1 MYLVSNEKSLPCK
14 QVSPISIK
22 ALTSPLAQKVV
33 KLLADKESYP
43 RAIASALS
51 VHEQKIY
58 YHIRKLEKAGII
70 QKTRTDTQGGAT
82 AHFYSLAQ
90 PSFAVTFKN
99 FQDTPK
105 LVPAI
110 KEHEF
115 LSPFIKNGT
124 LNALIIVGSP
134 DPHGPE
140 GARSRDGYYG
150 IDLALFL
157 GTYLTYAPHLN
168 VHLDTEIRDNDLKNN
183 LIIIGGPIVNSA
195 AQKINKSLPIHFV
208 NNLIVSS
215 LSGKKYDNDE
225 TGIIVKADNPFDKSK
240 KILLIAGSRYS
251 GTRACIIA
259 FLKHFD
265 QITAG
270 NKNKDTI
277 HAKVIEGIDNDSD
290 GIVDDVEIRE

>member
-1 MYLVSNEKSLPCK
+1 MYLVSDEKSLPCK
-14 QVSPISIK
+14 QLTPTAVK
-22 ALTSPLAQKVV
+22 ALTSPLAQKIV

-99 FQDTPK
+99 FQATPK
-105 LVPAI
+105 LAPSI
-110 KEHEF
+110 KEHPF

-150 IDLALFL
+150 IDLALFF
-157 GTYLTYAPHLN
+157 GTYLNYSPKLS
-168 VHLDTEIRDNDLKNN
+168 VRLDTEIHDHDLKNN
-183 LIIIGGPIVNSA
+183 LIVIGPSTFQATRSSVRFHIKNMQATKPALLSNPIIPSIK
-195 AQKINKSLPIHFV
+195 QKKSF
-208 NNLIVSS
+208 
-215 LSGKKYDNDE
+215 
-225 TGIIVKADNPFDKSK
+225 
-240 KILLIAGSRYS
+240 
-251 GTRACIIA
+251 
-259 FLKHFD
+259 
-265 QITAG
+265 
-270 NKNKDTI
+270 
-277 HAKVIEGIDNDSD
+277 
-290 GIVDDVEIRE
+290 